1 MDKKNMKNLLVGY
14 FVFEKIK
21 KAMNTGLGI
30 IIAVIMWFIVLFILS
45 SLGIGH
51 M

>member
-1 MDKKNMKNLLVGY
+1 MDKKRYGNLLVGY

-21 KAMNTGLGI
+21 NAMSIGLGL
-30 IIAVIMWFIVLFILS
+30 VIVVLMWFVIIFIIS

>member
-1 MDKKNMKNLLVGY
+1 MDKKDMENLLVGY

-21 KAMNTGLGI
+21 NAMSLGLGLVIVVLMWAVVIFI
-30 IIAVIMWFIVLFILS
+30 IS

>member
-1 MDKKNMKNLLVGY
+1 MDKKDMENLLVGY

-30 IIAVIMWFIVLFILS
+30 IIAVIMWFVVLVTEYINRIILT
-45 SLGIGH
+45 
-51 M
+51 